1 MRTHFY
7 YPGGKDLENIGK
19 GMHSAIGKARGS
31 YDGARSNMR
40 RLFADFSGI
49 DSSSH
54 TAQFMFEEKAAAT
67 LKPLSAKER
76 RRVKSA
82 INKRMEVLRK
92 QKKQALANLNKSGK
106 LPKEDMVSAAGF
118 LTEALDIMTANEIPQ
133 FAERVF
139 GTSIPL
145 YEELPNTAL
154 SVLQYFNHLAGSS
167 PISLDRHIDLFD
179 VYLRDLA
186 GQRVIALYKRIF
198 RLYFGVEGNARH
210 TIEEISTIL
219 GIRQSHLRQY
229 MMRVANYLA
238 RNEELRREVFVA
250 LKEIEERTAQ
260 NLDNELASAL
270 GNTRI
275 EEIISL
281 AYGRAYNSR
290 NAVYAFGGF
299 KDGKFFVHKGC
310 DNYPLMG
317 INWVGAVTLCNLLSE
332 MEGLEP
338 VYNIAEFLDGFYCD
352 FTKNG
357 YRLPT
362 EAEWEFAAKGGIK
375 SKGYLYSGSDNPDD
389 VAWYRENSGWA
400 LHPVGL
406 KKPNELGIYD
416 MSGNAAEICF
426 DVYNSKYYSISVV
439 DDPKGAD
446 NYTVKGGNADLEP
459 DTGEYHLRR
468 GGFYMSKTDEIRS
481 SERIWGV
488 YYCPELCTVRFVRN
502 NL

>member
-1 MRTHFY
+1 MKKILFAVFSIFIFFNGRQVDDKKNLVAMVYVEHGSFLMGSDAGHNDEKPVHKVNVTKSFY
-7 YPGGKDLENIGK
+7 ISKFELTCAQGVKLLNWAYSKHKVFVGNNTT
-19 GMHSAIGKARGS
+19 R
-31 YDGARSNMR
+31 DGARWVKTKDNNEPKNYAR
-40 RLFADFSGI
+40 KYGILKI
-49 DSSSH
+49 DS
-54 TAQFMFEEKAAAT
+54 AG
-67 LKPLSAKER
+67 
-76 RRVKSA
+76 VK
-82 INKRMEVLRK
+82 
-92 QKKQALANLNKSGK
+92 
-106 LPKEDMVSAAGF
+106 
-118 LTEALDIMTANEIPQ
+118 
-133 FAERVF
+133 
-139 GTSIPL
+139 
-145 YEELPNTAL
+145 
-154 SVLQYFNHLAGSS
+154 
-167 PISLDRHIDLFD
+167 ID
-179 VYLRDLA
+179 
-186 GQRVIALYKRIF
+186 
-198 RLYFGVEGNARH
+198 
-210 TIEEISTIL
+210 
-219 GIRQSHLRQY
+219 
-229 MMRVANYLA
+229 
-238 RNEELRREVFVA
+238 
-250 LKEIEERTAQ
+250 
-260 NLDNELASAL
+260 
-270 GNTRI
+270 
-275 EEIISL
+275 
-281 AYGRAYNSR
+281 
-290 NAVYAFGGF
+290 F